1 MATERESYDESYGS
15 KVLAEAF
22 QPTLPYYFRTHTP
35 HGLVYQFSCLWCGIQ
50 DEEGNRYACM
60 REWKTEYSMN
70 VLISKLATD
79 PNVVSSRIYK
89 RLNMGM
95 ISFEKYDQ
103 QQRIHVIPWV
113 EDQAFRVDI
122 QPQHFQWRDAGGEL
136 DLAFTAIGPALKYL
150 CPGEKEDLLYTS
162 EFCRVN
168 GMLQGRKVAG
178 FGGID
183 HSFGTPGIGWL
194 QCKVYR
200 LLEKYWIVWA
210 NRYQDGSIEY
220 GICFDGEADF
230 NLGFIVRNGIP
241 KISGCSIRMEN
252 FEDGF
257 PKNADVVLGEE
268 RWSFQTTARVSKL
281 KGFMQWA
288 NGEMK
293 REGETRAAEER
304 FCWLEFFG

>member
-1 MATERESYDESYGS
+1 MTTGRESYDERYGS

-22 QPTLPYYFRTHTP
+22 RPTLPYYFRTHTP
-35 HGLVYQFSCLWCGIQ
+35 HGLVYQFSCLWCGIE

-70 VLISKLATD
+70 VLVSKLDTD

-89 RLNMGM
+89 RLHMGM
-95 ISFEKYDQ
+95 ISFEKDDE
-103 QQRIHVIPWV
+103 QQRIRVSPWLGS
-113 EDQAFRVDI
+113 QAFLVDI
-122 QPQHFQWRDAGGEL
+122 RPQHFQWREADGEL
-136 DLAFTAIGPALKYL
+136 ELDFTALGPALKYL
-150 CPGEKEDLLYTS
+150 CPGEKEDLFYTS
-162 EFCRVN
+162 EFCRVT
-168 GMLQGRKVAG
+168 GVLQGKKVTG

-183 HSFGTPGIGWL
+183 HSFGSPGIGWL
-194 QCKVYR
+194 HSKVYR

-220 GICFDGEADF
+220 GICVDGEADF
-230 NLGFIVRNGIP
+230 NLGFIVRDGAP
-241 KISGCSIRMEN
+241 KISDCSIKMEN

-257 PKNADVVLGEE
+257 PKRAGVVLGDE
-268 RWSFQTTARVSKL
+268 RWGFETTARVSKL

-288 NGEMK
+288 NGEMN
-293 REGETRAAEER
+293 REGEERTVVER